1 MNQASERTECAKA
14 AMAGTASP
22 QTSHRDEA
30 AIAEASATNTRSS
43 AIYVAAFAVSI
54 FFCYLLMRA
63 ASVWVFFGT
72 SVSDCFYRAED
83 RNRWL
88 LVVSCALLAGLLLF
102 LITRVRSARGRWM
115 LGLATISV
123 LVLVVF
129 QNAAPKGTES
139 MLQNLRARISPKTT
153 WNELK
158 ATIPRQA
165 YRRHSRPSRIEDFD
179 AFMVGRVHSS
189 IFFDHESTAVSFVDF
204 HFRRTAPNDDISSS
218 GPRMQ
223 KASYEEWVEVY
234 FDARDRVCGFSSI
247 SVLPDLW
254 SRHGSLHPWT
264 PDCPYVDGRDRFRPH
279 VTESMLKERLEKIV
293 PAEAQASEL
302 LSQMQ
307 TCLRHLKNES
317 ERSGCSF
324 DPNFGNTGIWD
335 FGRMERDY
343 PLFNRFLS
351 SFTFQNSHF
360 TVLPVVSYPEDAKG
374 GWVEIR
380 VGTEKVGGEF
390 LFSPDQLDPAR
401 PEGTEEL
408 CSGFFFR
415 IIPAET

>member
-30 AIAEASATNTRSS
+30 AIAEASANNSRLS

-139 MLQNLRARISPKTT
+139 MLQNLRAQISPKTT

-165 YRRHSRPSRIEDFD
+165 YRRHSRPSRIEFL
-179 AFMVGRVHSS
+179 
-189 IFFDHESTAVSFVDF
+189 
-204 HFRRTAPNDDISSS
+204 
-218 GPRMQ
+218 
-223 KASYEEWVEVY
+223 
-234 FDARDRVCGFSSI
+234 SSI
-247 SVLPDLW
+247 STSDEPHQTTISRRPAPGCRKHPTRNGWKSISMRGIASAAFLLFPFFPTCGAVTDHCIRGRPIVRMLMDATVSDLM
-254 SRHGSLHPWT
+254 SRNP
-264 PDCPYVDGRDRFRPH
+264 C
-279 VTESMLKERLEKIV
+279 
-293 PAEAQASEL
+293 
-302 LSQMQ
+302 
-307 TCLRHLKNES
+307 
-317 ERSGCSF
+317 
-324 DPNFGNTGIWD
+324 
-335 FGRMERDY
+335 
-343 PLFNRFLS
+343 
-351 SFTFQNSHF
+351 
-360 TVLPVVSYPEDAKG
+360 
-374 GWVEIR
+374 
-380 VGTEKVGGEF
+380 
-390 LFSPDQLDPAR
+390 
-401 PEGTEEL
+401 
-408 CSGFFFR
+408 
-415 IIPAET
+415 